1 MQNTPEPNGIQNI
14 LRVAKAVTLMEPM
27 AEDLNDLLMVQP
39 VRRVM
44 IVAEVLAKA
53 SSMNESI
60 SAMMRDGNAMGHLR
74 EEGRRRGSGAIVVP
88 QAFVPDFDRVVAR
101 EGGHV

>member
-1 MQNTPEPNGIQNI
+1 MQHKPDLSGHQAI

-27 AEDLNDLLMVQP
+27 AEDLNDLLMVPP

-44 IVAEVLAKA
+44 IVAEVLSKA
-53 SSMNESI
+53 SDQNDAINSMVREANV
-60 SAMMRDGNAMGHLR
+60 MTHLR
-74 EEGRRRGSGAIVVP
+74 EEGRRRGSGDIVVP
-88 QAFVPDFDRVVAR
+88 QAFVNDFDRVVVR